1 MSDAEEDYDNS
12 DIEVDEDADGSDGY
26 QSEDSSGHN
35 TSSEVEIGDAI
46 KSDDDKYVDSNDN
59 DSQTIEVDD

>member
-1 MSDAEEDYDNS
+1 MSDAEYGS
-12 DIEVDEDADGSDGY
+12 DIEVDEDAEGSGDQY

-35 TSSEVEIGDAI
+35 TSSEVEIGDGAI